1 MLPLLLK
8 KTPLLISHL
17 LQDRL
22 SNVVAVVA
30 TSAEDQVVATTVA
43 DSVQSTEV
51 VTAVQVASEAHLQWA
66 TIHTV
71 LLKAVTE
78 TTLQEEVTWVEV
90 AICQGV
96 EAVTCQEAEEA
107 TCQEEVMPQE
117 AVTLLEATTVQEA
130 AISAVLL
137 LLEVTTVCRLL
148 QVLNSEKAHH
158 LQETITDQAEKMVV
172 NIQVTE
178 ISTGTDLQVDF
189 ENQGRIEKQNVRT
202 D

>member
-90 AICQGV
+90 AICQEV

>member
-71 LLKAVTE
+71 LLMVVTE
-78 TTLQEEVTWVEV
+78 TTLQEEATWAEV
-90 AICQGV
+90 AICQEV

-178 ISTGTDLQVDF
+178 TSTGTDLQVDF